1 MEVLERVLIFL
12 TEKFIVIGISRV
24 GDLRS
29 DIEVSVQGIISV
41 ISVYVLQS
49 DLDDSQKDHFCDS
62 HVNVAKCFGEK

>member
-29 DIEVSVQGIISV
+29 DIEVSVQSIISV
-41 ISVYVLQS
+41 IYVLQS
-49 DLDDSQKDHFCDS
+49 DLDDSQRDHFCDN

>member
-12 TEKFIVIGISRV
+12 TEKFIVIGISKV

-41 ISVYVLQS
+41 FSVYVLQS

>member
-49 DLDDSQKDHFCDS
+49 D
-62 HVNVAKCFGEK
+62 